1 VLDAINRLGPDLTTE
16 TPSPADAEFA
26 AGVATLAQELAI
38 PEFKAAVL
46 HMIRCGLDDGPLRA
60 LADAVLA
67 GGGPEGE
74 GPEADWLRSLGAWF
88 RTPA

>member
-1 VLDAINRLGPDLTTE
+1 
-16 TPSPADAEFA
+16 
-26 AGVATLAQELAI
+26 VATLARELAI

-46 HMIRCGLDDGPLRA
+46 HMIRCELDDGLLRD

-67 GGGPEGE
+67 GRSPAGE